1 MGNKKTIYAI
11 LIVAMLVSGL
21 IFLLNKSDNKNIV
34 STNQGSSTVRSTS
47 GDNVVTKDG
56 KQIID
61 IDVKGGYWPRKTVA
75 KAGIPTIIRFK
86 TNNTF
91 DCSIAV
97 RLPSKGV
104 SKMLSQT
111 GSSDMDLGTSTVGQ
125 FYGTCGMGMYSFEI
139 DFN

>member
-56 KQIID
+56 KQILAGTRITFNHPLAFLLC
-61 IDVKGGYWPRKTVA
+61 GY
-75 KAGIPTIIRFK
+75 
-86 TNNTF
+86 
-91 DCSIAV
+91 
-97 RLPSKGV
+97 
-104 SKMLSQT
+104 
-111 GSSDMDLGTSTVGQ
+111 
-125 FYGTCGMGMYSFEI
+125 
-139 DFN
+139 